1 MKIDIQPA
9 GRKTFRL
16 YFPTRLILN
25 PLTAFFLAH
34 RINRKVR
41 KKIFTAKQ
49 FRRIF
54 HAICKERKRLGSNW
68 ELVQVHVSGKVQI
81 RIFP

>member
-9 GRKTFRL
+9 ERKGFRL

-34 RINRKVR
+34 RINRKAG

-54 HAICKERKRLGSNW
+54 RAIAKERKRPGSSW
-68 ELVQVHVSGKVQI
+68 ELVHVHAPGKVQL